1 MVKHV
6 RKLTIKKAK
15 WRASDGIIYIYT
27 TLNNTIV
34 TVVDV
39 TGRVVS
45 WSSAGICGFKGARK
59 ASPFA
64 AKTAA
69 ESAARQCVNKGITKA
84 QVLIKGLGA
93 GRNTSIRG
101 LIDSGLKI
109 GLKISLI
116 KDVTTNPHNGCRQP
130 KRRRV

>member
-1 MVKHV
+1 MVKHI
-6 RKLTIKKAK
+6 RKLTIKKSK
-15 WRASDGIIYIYT
+15 WKASHGIVYINA

-34 TVVDV
+34 TIVDT

-69 ESAARQCVNKGITKA
+69 EYAARQSMNRGINGV
-84 QVLIKGLGA
+84 QVFIKGLGT
-93 GRNTSIRG
+93 GRHTSIRG
-101 LIDSGLKI
+101 LQDAGLR
-109 GLKISLI
+109 ISLI
-116 KDVTTNPHNGCRQP
+116 KDVTTMPHNGCRQP

>member
-1 MVKHV
+1 MIKQT

-15 WRASDGIIYIYT
+15 WKASDGIVYIYA

-34 TVVDV
+34 TVVD
-39 TGRVVS
+39 TSGRVIS
-45 WSSAGICGFKGARK
+45 WSSAGICGFRGARK

-69 ESAARQCVNKGITKA
+69 EYAARQCINKGINRA
-84 QVLIKGLGA
+84 QVLVKGLGT
-93 GRNTSIRG
+93 GRHTSIRG
-101 LIDSGLKI
+101 LQDAGLR
-109 GLKISLI
+109 ISLI
-116 KDVTTNPHNGCRQP
+116 KDITTNPHNGCRQP

>member
-1 MVKHV
+1 MVKQI

-15 WRASDGIIYIYT
+15 WKASDGIVYVYA

-34 TVVDV
+34 TIVD
-39 TGRVVS
+39 TQGRVIS

-64 AKTAA
+64 AKMAA
-69 ESAARQCVNKGITKA
+69 EYAAKQCINKGIHRA
-84 QVLIKGLGA
+84 QVLIRGLGT
-93 GRNTSIRG
+93 GRHTSIRG
-101 LIDSGLKI
+101 LQDAGLKI
-109 GLKISLI
+109 LLI
-116 KDVTTNPHNGCRQP
+116 KDVTTTPHNGCRQP

>member
-1 MVKHV
+1 MVKYV

-15 WRASDGIIYIYT
+15 WKASDGIVYVYT

-34 TVVDV
+34 TIVDV

-69 ESAARQCVNKGITKA
+69 EYAARQCVLRGIKKA
-84 QVLIKGLGA
+84 QVIIKGLGA
-93 GRNTSIRG
+93 GRHTSIRG
-101 LIDSGLKI
+101 LQDA

-116 KDVTTNPHNGCRQP
+116 KDVTINPHNGCRQP